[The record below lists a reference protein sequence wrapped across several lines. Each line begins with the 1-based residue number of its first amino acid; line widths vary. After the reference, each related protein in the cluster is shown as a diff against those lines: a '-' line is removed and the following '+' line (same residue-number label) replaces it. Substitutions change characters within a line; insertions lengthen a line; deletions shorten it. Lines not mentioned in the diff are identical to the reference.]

1 VAMGRVV
8 IELTNRCNLRCRHCY
23 EGRHGGNAEL
33 SLVLL
38 DKILHDAKTHGF
50 DELAFTGGEP
60 TTHRQFFDV
69 IERSTQAGYRFGFV
83 SNGWNFPKVYQRLL
97 PFKDQLTSITF
108 SLDGATEATHDQLRG
123 KGSFRRL
130 LQAMSICVAKDV
142 PFSINTVVTTL
153 NCDQLDEL
161 IALAIPLG
169 SQGVRFGHY
178 IESGREDSI
187 DLCLTNDARRR
198 IEAHIWKLRDQALIP
213 VAMAPGYVTDAL
225 FPCAPLNLEEFN
237 IDWQGNVGKCCHLSG
252 FDAASPACDIA
263 GNLNDI
269 SLTEAVKRLKRE
281 NDAFRSHKTSD
292 RQARAFTDTDF
303 SPCEY
308 CCKHYGKGRFGQRSE
323 PVAVEFQPPNRHHL
337 RNNRSST

>member
-1 VAMGRVV
+1 MGRIV

-33 SLVLL
+33 SLALF
-38 DKILHDAKTHGF
+38 DKILCDAKRHSF

-83 SNGWNFPKVYQRLL
+83 SNGWNFPKIYQRLL

-108 SLDGATEATHDQLRG
+108 SLDGAKEATHDNLRG

-130 LQAMSICVAKDV
+130 LSAMSICVTKDI

-161 IALAIPLG
+161 VALAIPLG

-187 DLCLTNDARRR
+187 GLRLTEDARRR
-198 IEAHIWKLRDQALIP
+198 IEANIWQLRDESPIP
-213 VAMAPGYVTDAL
+213 VAMAPGFVTEAL
-225 FPCAPLNLEEFN
+225 FPCAPLNLEEIN
-237 IDWQGNVGKCCHLSG
+237 IDWQGNVGICCHLSG
-252 FDAASPACDIA
+252 FGETSPASDIA

-269 SLTEAVKRLKRE
+269 SFTEAVNRLKRE
-281 NDAFRSHKTSD
+281 NDAFRHNKTID
-292 RQARAFTDTDF
+292 QQYRTFCDVDF

-308 CCKHYGKGRFGQRSE
+308 CCKHYTKGRFVQSTE
-323 PVAVEFQPPNRHHL
+323 PVAVELQPQNRQGHW
-337 RNNRSST
+337 NNRSST